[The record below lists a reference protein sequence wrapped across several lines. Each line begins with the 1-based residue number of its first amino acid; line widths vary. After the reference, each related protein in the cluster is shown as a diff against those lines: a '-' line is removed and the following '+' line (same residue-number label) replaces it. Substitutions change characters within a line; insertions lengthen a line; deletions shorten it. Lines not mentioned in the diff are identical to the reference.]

1 MIGFCS
7 SQGVTDAEGNILSE
21 LFPND
26 AQKRLEELEEGGD
39 LFRHRALLRGA
50 VKGCRSGVRRSH

>member
-21 LFPND
+21 LFPTTR
-26 AQKRLEELEEGGD
+26 KS
-39 LFRHRALLRGA
+39 ALKSSRKA
-50 VKGCRSGVRRSH
+50 ATTIPAPCASCAAR